1 MGMKSPTSFA
11 GKHPFLAGCVS
22 ADDPAYFRHVVQQ
35 ALDAEE
41 LKFTVTCEIATD
53 NIWRLDIW
61 DRGKVLGGVDFA
73 PTRQT
78 DADIVAKMALEQCRR
93 YADG

>member
-1 MGMKSPTSFA
+1 MKKSTTFA
-11 GKHPFLAGCVS
+11 GKHPFLAGRTS
-22 ADDPAYFRHVVQQ
+22 ADDPAEFRHIVQQ

-73 PTRQT
+73 PTRQM
-78 DADIVAKMALEQCRR
+78 DPDIVAKMAVEKCRK
-93 YADG
+93 YANG